1 MLAHDHLPHAQA
13 GAPFLVLSTSA
24 ALFQV
29 EHGAVQRE
37 DQTRRSPKRSSNS
50 HHLSICP
57 YVKSDYKECATTSS
71 QDKQTTQNLRAERRP
86 TRARVLCPPVDAR
99 KCQFPCKPFLFI
111 SFTSAPFVPGMYSS
125 LTGVTSL
132 TPHFLQSLFT

>member
-1 MLAHDHLPHAQA
+1 MGVRPDHQWRTLMTTSLMLKLVPIPRSLDV
-13 GAPFLVLSTSA
+13 GWPFSGGTWRC
-24 ALFQV
+24 
-29 EHGAVQRE
+29 VQRE

-125 LTGVTSL
+125 LIWGD
-132 TPHFLQSLFT
+132 